1 MALRLHLGLPR
12 LKGRLPDYAKSFDSV
27 EVPCEPAPPTAKFAA
42 KLRREAPD
50 GFNFTLVANRALGE
64 LATSTLDSGLVEA
77 TRRTAETLGARW
89 LLVRTPASAA
99 PSTRTRSRLS
109 HLFESLAG
117 AAQGLAWEPR
127 GMWSDEELAAI
138 AEELGITVVRDLAE
152 QDAPPGPIVY
162 TRLLALGRNSRL
174 GSGAIE
180 RVTDRLMDVEEAFV
194 IVEGERAIGVAK
206 RLRQSLGEAQADGAM
221 LGADELAELTDGDE
235 SDDEDAEFDEEDDE
249 ALDDEQDEA

>member
-27 EVPCEPAPPTAKFAA
+27 EVPCEPAPPSAKFAA

-50 GFNFTLVANRALGE
+50 GFNFTVVASRALGE
-64 LATSTLDSGLVEA
+64 LTTSTPDPGLIEA
-77 TRRTAETLGARW
+77 TRRAAETLGARW

-99 PSTRTRSRLS
+99 PSSRTRSRLAQ
-109 HLFESLAG
+109 LFESFAG
-117 AAQGLAWEPR
+117 AARGLAWEPR
-127 GMWSDEELAAI
+127 GMWSDDELARL

-152 QDAPPGPIVY
+152 QDAPPGDVVY

-180 RVTDRLMDVEEAFV
+180 RVTDRLVDVEEAFV
-194 IVEGERAIGVAK
+194 IVEGERAVGVAK
-206 RLRQSLGEAQADGAM
+206 RLRQSLGEAQADGAA
-221 LGADELAELTDGDE
+221 LDADELAELTEGEE
-235 SDDEDAEFDEEDDE
+235 SDEEDGEFEEDDE
-249 ALDDEQDEA
+249 ALDDELDEA